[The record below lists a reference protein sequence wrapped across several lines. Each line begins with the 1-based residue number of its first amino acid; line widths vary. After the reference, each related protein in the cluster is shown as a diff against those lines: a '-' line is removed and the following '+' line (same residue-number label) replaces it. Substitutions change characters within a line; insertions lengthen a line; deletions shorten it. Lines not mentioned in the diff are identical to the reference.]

1 MLSVI
6 WICYSV
12 SIDKREFLSSLL
24 SSYRVFS
31 MIIFYPRSRFRITAK
46 SPNLSGERG
55 SLWTSSWTVITSWR
69 WSSGPRKDEG
79 TRSVWGRESAFR
91 TCVFVR
97 VCVCVC
103 TCPSKPV
110 CGTRLKQMIRLAAKH
125 LNPAKKK
132 QTLRGDLEKSR
143 PMSAQWE
150 VCLFSQVKKQFLQV
164 SKWTVSC

>member
-1 MLSVI
+1 M
-6 WICYSV
+6 

-103 TCPSKPV
+103 VYLPFKASVWDTSQTNDSPCCKTPEPSEEK
-110 CGTRLKQMIRLAAKH
+110 TDFKRRSWE
-125 LNPAKKK
+125 K
-132 QTLRGDLEKSR
+132 QTNVSPVRGVFVQSGE
-143 PMSAQWE
+143 E
-150 VCLFSQVKKQFLQV
+150 
-164 SKWTVSC
+164 TVLTSV